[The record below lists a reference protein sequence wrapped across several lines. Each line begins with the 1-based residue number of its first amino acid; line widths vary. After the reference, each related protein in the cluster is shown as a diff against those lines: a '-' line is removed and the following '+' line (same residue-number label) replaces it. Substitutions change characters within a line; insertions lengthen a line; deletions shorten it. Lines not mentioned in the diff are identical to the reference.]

1 MNFLNESY
9 PVLDAATAKNAWSKY
24 DRQTGEWLALHRH
37 LDDVASVAEILWDR
51 WLPNACKGLIAR
63 SLGEDE
69 VLAKKLSVLLAAG
82 HDIGKHSGP
91 FAGKVPQLKQ
101 RMIDAG
107 ANFINFTPAEVKSAP
122 HGVFSGFSFIDWMTG
137 RFPTASKPA
146 VESIAVILAGHHGV
160 FPTQDR
166 GQSEYLREK
175 NTHWHEDRFQY
186 WGRAAVVAKLSEE
199 DLELLATSIL
209 PQPAQMVLC
218 GFLIVCDWVGSNKQ
232 FFPLNDS
239 RSSAERAKSAVR
251 ELDLPAPWTPVMPET
266 NQQLFR
272 DSFKL
277 PAEASPRP
285 VQTKAMELAR
295 TCQEPSLFIIEAPTG
310 EGKTEAALTAAE
322 ILASRF
328 QLGGVTVAL
337 PTCATSDAM
346 FPRITRW
353 LENRLPDDAVVST
366 VLTHGKAQFNEEY
379 RGLFGSVSS
388 QFSNIYDDEATGQQM
403 IAHWWLAGKKTSALA
418 DFTVGTIDQVL
429 FAALRSRHLALRHL
443 GLSGK
448 VVILDEIHTA
458 DSYMNVYLD
467 RVLEWLGAMMVPVI
481 ALSATLDPQRRA
493 ELLISYKAG
502 MVRATTGKAYK
513 RANKKQDSKDVLST
527 RGYPLI
533 SVVGAGEIRQHEL
546 PLSGRE
552 NTFYVDFIGEGV
564 DAIVNEV
571 LREENATG
579 CIGVVCNTINR
590 AQEVYESLVQ
600 SLGSSDDVILL
611 HSRFLGFERR
621 RIEKSLVEQLG
632 PQSNARPSRLIVVS
646 TQVIEQSMDI
656 DFDLLV
662 SDICPMDLL
671 FQRAGRLHRHAR
683 ATEERPN
690 SMQRACFLISGCTQP
705 NIDEPPTIVKGI
717 KMVYGESK
725 LLRSLATIL
734 QHGDVFKSPGDVEP
748 LVRRAYSPDLLPPVS
763 WDVAWKIAEEAAEKE
778 KADKEDKA
786 KCYRIDRPVEDV
798 LWDTKQTPVPQP
810 RDEIKGQ
817 AQVRDIDEG
826 LEVILMQQNQDQYR
840 TLALS
845 PTYPHEVINFDLE
858 LDDELS
864 RELAKS
870 AVSLPA
876 WVVNSI
882 GDDLFD
888 YLEQEVFTADQV
900 YSLSR
905 NRWLRD
911 QLFLPLDDDLCAVI
925 GDFCFQYDRD
935 LGLRVVKQEQ
945 NA

>member
-1 MNFLNESY
+1 MTFLAGSH
-9 PVLDAATAKNAWSKY
+9 PPLDMTVGKNAWSKF
-24 DRQTGEWLALHRH
+24 DRASGDCLALYRH
-37 LDDVASVAEILWDR
+37 LDDVACVAEILWDK
-51 WLPNACKGLIAR
+51 WLPQSSKRLIAA
-63 SLGEDE
+63 SLSDSQK
-69 VLAKKLSVLLAAG
+69 LAKSLSVFLAAG

-107 ANFINFTPAEVKSAP
+107 ASFVNFTSSEVKSAP

-137 RFPTASKPA
+137 RFPSASKPA

-160 FPTQDR
+160 FPARNGGKDQ
-166 GQSEYLREK
+166 YCREEP
-175 NTHWHEDRFQY
+175 THWHEDRMQY
-186 WGRAAVVAKLSEE
+186 WDRAAAVAQLSKE
-199 DLELLATSIL
+199 DLELLSISPL
-209 PQPAQMVLC
+209 SQPAQMVLC

-232 FFPLNDS
+232 FFPLRDS
-239 RSSAERAKSAVR
+239 RSSTERAESAVLQ
-251 ELDLPAPWTPVMPET
+251 LDLPAPWSPVVPET
-266 NQQLFR
+266 DEQLFQ

-277 PAEASPRP
+277 PDGASPRP

-295 TCQEPSLFIIEAPTG
+295 ICQSPSLFIIEAPTG
-310 EGKTEAALTAAE
+310 EGKTEAALAAAE

-353 LENRLPDDAVVST
+353 LAKRLPDSAVVST
-366 VLTHGKAQFNEEY
+366 ILTHGKAQFNEEY
-379 RGLFGSVSS
+379 RGLFGSSS
-388 QFSNIYDDEATGQQM
+388 SRFSTIYDDEATGQQM
-403 IAHWWLAGKKTSALA
+403 IAHWWLAGRKTSALA

-448 VVILDEIHTA
+448 VVILDEIHMA

-493 ELLISYKAG
+493 ELLTSYKAG
-502 MVRATTGKAYK
+502 MVQAIAGKNYK
-513 RANKKQDSKDVLST
+513 RSSKKQDYKNILST

-533 SVVGAGEIRQHEL
+533 SVVSADQIQQHEL

-552 NTFYVDFIGEGV
+552 STFYVDFIGEGV

-571 LREENATG
+571 LRKENATG
-579 CIGVVCNTINR
+579 CIGIVCNTINR
-590 AQEVYESLVQ
+590 AQEVYELLVQ
-600 SLGSSDDVILL
+600 SLGTQNEVILL

-621 RIEKSLVEQLG
+621 RIEKGLVEQLG
-632 PQSNARPSRLIVVS
+632 PQSASRPKRLIVVS
-646 TQVIEQSMDI
+646 TQVIEQSLDI
-656 DFDLLV
+656 DFDLLI

-683 ATEERPN
+683 AADERPE
-690 SMQRACFLISGCTQP
+690 SMQRARFLISGCTP
-705 NIDEPPTIVKGI
+705 PSADEPPTIVKGI
-717 KMVYGESK
+717 RMVYGESK

-734 QHGDVFKSPGDVEP
+734 QHGDEFKSPGDVEP
-748 LVRRAYSPDLLPPVS
+748 LVRQAYSLELQPPAS
-763 WDVAWKIAEEAAEKE
+763 WDEAWKVAEEQAEKE

-786 KCYRIDRPVEDV
+786 KCYRIDRPTEDA
-798 LWDTKQTPVPQP
+798 LWDTSKKPVLQP

-826 LEVILMQQNQDQYR
+826 LEVILIQKYQDQYR

-845 PTYPHEVINFDLE
+845 PEFPHEDINFNLE

-876 WVVNSI
+876 WVVNRI

-888 YLEQEVFTADQV
+888 YLEQEVFTAEQV

-911 QLFLPLDDDLCAVI
+911 QLFLPLDDDLCAVV
-925 GDFCFQYDRD
+925 GDFCFQYDRA
-935 LGLRVVKQEQ
+935 LGLRVEKQ
-945 NA
+945 